1 MGRGSKRNVFDV
13 SVSIRIILFPVE
25 HPDNGTGEKSGLWNL
40 IQIASCDQLLQLE
53 LISSLRAKAAL
64 TRSCVLRPSLQ
75 QHDRQ
80 ARRPS
85 DRIGS
90 HVHRAGGH
98 IQEAVQEARDRGPG
112 SGTLCVL
119 TRSNKH
125 TQTDFT
131 LHLVKHCLH
140 TELFNPALAEDYWET
155 CKPAKSKKSKA
166 AAPAKESKP
175 SKAAKPEPKAKAK
188 AKAKAAAKDGKK
200 EEKPKPKAK
209 AAPKPE
215 TKTDDKATSAFIMQ
229 GRNNGVHS
237 IQFLVKSQCDT
248 YNSLQKT
255 RAQVRNAEHIIGSD
269 RAFFWG
275 DWP

>member
-1 MGRGSKRNVFDV
+1 M
-13 SVSIRIILFPVE
+13 E
-25 HPDNGTGEKSGLWNL
+25 
-40 IQIASCDQLLQLE
+40 LE
-53 LISSLRAKAAL
+53 LISSLRAKATP

-112 SGTLCVL
+112 SGHFVRVDPFKQIHSNRFYLAFGETLFAYGAVQS
-119 TRSNKH
+119 R
-125 TQTDFT
+125 
-131 LHLVKHCLH
+131 
-140 TELFNPALAEDYWET
+140 LAEDYWES

-188 AKAKAAAKDGKK
+188 AKAKAAAKDEQEGGKA
-200 EEKPKPKAK
+200 EAQ
-209 AAPKPE
+209 
-215 TKTDDKATSAFIMQ
+215 SQ
-229 GRNNGVHS
+229 GCPQAR
-237 IQFLVKSQCDT
+237 D
-248 YNSLQKT
+248 
-255 RAQVRNAEHIIGSD
+255 ED
-269 RAFFWG
+269 R
-275 DWP
+275 